1 MKELPPEVDALAVEA
16 LDEADEGDPL
26 LQHDFSADMLVN
38 VEDGYPANESA
49 PLRNQ
54 PPRSR

>member
-26 LQHDFSADMLVN
+26 LQHFSADMLIN
-38 VEDGYPANESA
+38 AEDEYPTNDSA